1 MAFGA
6 IFPTEEGA
14 DQIVF
19 FGLDLIKSGALTSG
33 LCKHPEK

>member
-19 FGLDLIKSGALTSG
+19 FGLDPTKSGAFTPG
-33 LCKHPEK
+33 LRKHSEK